1 MKCLLKVD
9 HAKYP
14 TELIRNK
21 NSSLNIQQNI
31 QLPPPFRSVGGL
43 AAIYMYNVGRLSLPR
58 GVTTSLDAVISDES
72 RKNNYSVDQQK
83 SPSGDALPRHSRGV
97 YVCARACSA
106 VRWMFSSDGAL
117 PTMQE
122 DGGTAA
128 GRAGGTPPPPDDP
141 ESLARL
147 RLRYSLNAFRPS
159 PRAQLAVAR
168 GSAALRAVFDA
179 IDQDRSGTLD
189 RREVESALVCVG
201 MPAPRARAEADAMVR
216 ACGDMRGEI
225 SFKQVT
231 VGG

>member
-1 MKCLLKVD
+1 MKSVKHLRILLS
-9 HAKYP
+9 
-14 TELIRNK
+14 I
-21 NSSLNIQQNI
+21 
-31 QLPPPFRSVGGL
+31 
-43 AAIYMYNVGRLSLPR
+43 
-58 GVTTSLDAVISDES
+58 
-72 RKNNYSVDQQK
+72 
-83 SPSGDALPRHSRGV
+83 GDALPRHSRGV

-117 PTMQE
+117 PTVQE
-122 DGGTAA
+122 AGGTAA
-128 GRAGGTPPPPDDP
+128 GRAGGTPPPH
-141 ESLARL
+141 ARL
-147 RLRYSLNAFRPS
+147 RLRYSLDAFRPS
-159 PRAQLAVAR
+159 PRAQLAAAR

-225 SFKQVT
+225 SFKQVI